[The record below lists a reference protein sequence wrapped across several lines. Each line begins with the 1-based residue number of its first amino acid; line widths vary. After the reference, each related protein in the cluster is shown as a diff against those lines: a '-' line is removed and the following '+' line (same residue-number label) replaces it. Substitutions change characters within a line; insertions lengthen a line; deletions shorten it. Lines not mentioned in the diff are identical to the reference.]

1 MWNDLEKGFQVA
13 FEAAWTSYC
22 LKNVP
27 IGASVL
33 NENGDIV
40 AVGQN
45 QIQANGNG
53 ILSFHQLAHAEA
65 NAILQLSEVME
76 PNLHP
81 NIRNYTLY
89 AVMEPCPFCFG
100 AIVMGSIRHL
110 KFAAH
115 DGWAGATSIN
125 QSIDYIK
132 MKGITVEGPFK
143 ELEFVK
149 IAVQT
154 CFEIEHGCTIH
165 NPVLEK
171 WNLYCANGVSLGKEL
186 AESKILDKYAKES
199 MTFSAV
205 YNNMINF
212 G

>member
-13 FEAAWTSYC
+13 FETAWVSYG
-22 LKNVP
+22 LKNIP
-27 IGASVL
+27 IGASIL

-45 QIQANGNG
+45 QIQAKGSG

-65 NAILQLSEVME
+65 NAILQLSEVMQ

-110 KFAAH
+110 KFAAR
-115 DGWAGATSIN
+115 DGWAGATNIN

-143 ELEFVK
+143 KLEFVQ
-149 IAVQT
+149 IAIQT
-154 CFEIEHGCTIH
+154 CFEIEQGCTIH

-171 WNLYCANGVSLGKEL
+171 WNLYCANGVSLGKKL
-186 AESKILDKYAKES
+186 AEDKILDKYAKES
-199 MTFSAV
+199 MPFSTV
-205 YNNMINF
+205 YNKMINF
-212 G
+212 R